1 MSAGFLENKCSTI
14 GLFQCAQMLIAP
26 YYFWYIIEEQ
36 TNFKVYSKLWW
47 FTSWQ
52 LYIATGVISLYRT
65 LKNGMKKIME
75 ILLVMT
81 LIGKGYAH
89 SAALQ
94 QMKGLIVI
102 SFEREITIC
111 QNKVRNEDSMNCGRL
126 I

>member
-1 MSAGFLENKCSTI
+1 
-14 GLFQCAQMLIAP
+14 
-26 YYFWYIIEEQ
+26 
-36 TNFKVYSKLWW
+36 
-47 FTSWQ
+47 
-52 LYIATGVISLYRT
+52 
-65 LKNGMKKIME
+65 ME
-75 ILLVMT
+75 ILLVMI

>member
-1 MSAGFLENKCSTI
+1 
-14 GLFQCAQMLIAP
+14 MLIAP

-65 LKNGMKKIME
+65 LKKGMKKIME

>member
-1 MSAGFLENKCSTI
+1 
-14 GLFQCAQMLIAP
+14 
-26 YYFWYIIEEQ
+26 
-36 TNFKVYSKLWW
+36 
-47 FTSWQ
+47 
-52 LYIATGVISLYRT
+52 
-65 LKNGMKKIME
+65 MKKIME